1 MVTPPIPFIT
11 RGIPRLKFYSDLFNL
26 VQNCTLEGEIGT
38 APLMDANLPRRFKV
52 HAAMMRP
59 SSARNDN
66 VSALVTEGQTV
77 RSRAKQPYH
86 IIHCSYHK

>member
-26 VQNCTLEGEIGT
+26 VQNCTLEGEIET
-38 APLMDANLPRRFKV
+38 APLMDANLPRR

-59 SSARNDN
+59 SSARNE
-66 VSALVTEGQTV
+66 SIRL
-77 RSRAKQPYH
+77 
-86 IIHCSYHK
+86 